1 MNSLNPDINA
11 TIPTK
16 TVSLGIEL
24 GDIIEIIATN
34 EDLNGYVFYVDYI
47 DTNQLRII
55 NVSTLNTVHLSID
68 DEGVLSDTSISAI
81 NLLNRSDTAGYA
93 RQHKLLPQTWVD
105 IHFGGEIPVIFT
117 GEITNLEEDM
127 IELTTYPTMKVIY
140 IDFAYKGVPLHLP
153 IDKIVIRDKPKA
165 LDDVASLLDVNVDDM
180 EIEEE
185 TQASMETTDT
195 GESVI
200 HIPEGVKADHN
211 PRDALHA
218 MYIDTRDLF
227 MEDLGTVKQLVEVA
241 EHEKRYTLE
250 NQLANM
256 TDVLLSDVEE
266 YKRNETVLNQIHFIL
281 TRFKQLRET
290 FSHFDENGIV
300 TGNKTVGSFAKPIV
314 DKIMNMGHNLKW
326 IVPVVAT
333 RKKMYV
339 DQNLAV
345 PNAPDYD
352 IMDTAVELETEAELF
367 ETFKNK
373 STVSEENRYDAYLE
387 KSDVYH
393 TPFISP
399 SNDSCLTPHHTVV
412 QTAIEGI
419 IQTLSDFQST
429 VVANGSVARRRF
441 VTQRYQLGE
450 TRIAST
456 TLRSGRRVVYRQP
469 ITSANEICVQSLLMF
484 PDAVVQYSRAHGV
497 ASSILEK
504 ASLGNR
510 PFLLHRALKPK
521 TLVHTETVGSLS
533 HELEY
538 EGEMA
543 VPLMEKIVHFVL
555 DEDVVINP
563 QTTFQQFLHTI
574 FPKTRLFIKYIRQ
587 YVKNEL
593 TFKDF
598 VDHLEPFGIT
608 ADEVTFDQ
616 FMEVRYFVGKQVEEY
631 KKTMVLKQKE
641 FLAYVTTQFNVP
653 ISKNRIL
660 QTFDEK
666 TEMTQ
671 WMREAYRLANTD
683 APDDKSALQK
693 LSSSE
698 LLSQLYQRDGAQLY
712 TKMVNYLLLSLITPD
727 KILDAVRPSEVEET
741 PSTEGER
748 VQTAR
753 DCTMRV
759 LAKKYNSVT
768 ALQRDNNKD
777 AFYDKE
783 YDDTPYGIVDKY
795 KREQK
800 EMMPE
805 IFISFLKQ
813 ALVDKH
819 DCPPEL
825 ADVMAKTLIAKQK
838 QIREGEY
845 AILEV
850 YPQLPAHIQTQDL
863 SREQLD
869 EIHREQN
876 IRVKREYYKRVGDVW
891 MHDNSVNEETF
902 IDTNMLFCN
911 LNENC
916 VYDNA
921 QKLGD
926 KCVDKDVAS
935 MRRRIQSQNKIVAEL
950 DRRFTMTVDELEKH
964 LSDTILQLRRDIRN
978 KIVYRETQRERPNNV
993 AVMLGK
999 QVQTG
1004 NASDTAIISP
1014 YANLLDLIL
1023 GQDDFVTKQ
1032 FNITR
1037 FVEQFTRDAM
1047 KTELNEDTHWRYC
1060 IQTNVRLV
1068 PQSIYAL
1075 AKTFVM
1081 TPEKYNETLDR
1092 LCGEVGKKSD
1102 NVVVDKYSGWTLRL
1116 LDYQTEDAYTDEGQK
1131 VKSHDIMEKDL
1142 ATLIQEA
1149 KSKRVKVFED
1159 ETTQKVY
1166 NIFSVLSTNMGISP
1180 TLMDGGLE
1188 EFVLRISLEMI
1199 HNKIAVIIPSETDY
1213 LRHLAKMREKQ
1224 GKKGEMLPYKTHC
1237 DQLIVIIVACAL
1249 FIRIQTMVPS
1259 FTSAKTYPGCV
1270 KSFRGYPMDGGV
1282 ENTSGLKYIACIL
1295 HKIKGSHADVWKAVV
1310 PISADG
1316 FEKRMLKLIQD
1327 FFLKHPDIQH
1337 QYVLKRAY
1345 LEMHPDVDVPDS
1357 VSVGQKW
1364 VHFQPPILPSAM
1376 GKSLQ
1381 GISADY
1387 ESEIKHAMATGSS
1400 QQHEMIS
1407 VLKTK
1412 LLKHAYGIVEIVNH
1426 VVQSKDAVFVTASN
1440 IPYLQNAC
1448 CNEDITK
1455 LHPLSYFI
1463 AEDANIDVYIKKSV
1477 KMASL
1482 LHYINVNSKCSMFYH
1497 EPNTA
1502 NVYPIL
1508 PTGYELKSVFEAF
1521 IHYCKFDSDVPI
1533 PRDLLSVCNSKPV
1546 DYDRHWSIT
1555 EKIDALRRTGK
1566 NYTVENLYEL
1576 MQLVTRRNIMSPTQ
1590 RREISLIDRFR
1601 SVLDELDMRDSVVI
1615 EEPLRRRL
1623 WKMVEAFQPHVMI
1636 DDQTDD
1642 AELQTHTRSLNAY
1655 LQTSNN
1661 KMLAEILKFMNAY
1674 SRADYNKL
1682 EGFITRLMEWNI
1694 QPANARKT
1702 HTMYNQYQYIK
1713 NEVHA
1718 LASVIPSMVANGGH
1732 FDTIPKHW
1740 GLSKLHKMDVKA
1752 FVDAQLAVLEPF
1764 KQNTMMQRL
1773 FEETGT
1779 PLRDVLLFVDN
1790 LPLYAPI
1797 VKGGRAFYSFFRG
1810 DTVDLLLKYCM
1821 YSVWY
1826 EYIRCAKS
1834 NDMIR
1839 IDIQENRQVRRAEV
1853 AENAEVLLHSVLTR
1867 GAMGDD
1873 ARERVSDMQEM
1884 EIVTGEREDLFR
1896 LVAKFLSATM
1906 KTAHTNKKMLD
1917 LTYTQITLGV
1927 GVTKMN
1933 EKKKI
1938 TDFFENM
1945 RDDER
1950 KVNYLMKSLK
1960 LGEMWEQG
1968 LRKSV
1973 FQYDKKTYDKARDET
1988 AQFFVSDLQT
1998 FDIELPTTAVE
2009 TGGEEGMTAEE
2020 LDVADGLRADEEGEE
2035 EGNDISGLRSGFMD
2049 GDYYSEDGD
2058 DDDGFGDE

>member
-1 MNSLNPDINA
+1 M
-11 TIPTK
+11 
-16 TVSLGIEL
+16 
-24 GDIIEIIATN
+24 
-34 EDLNGYVFYVDYI
+34 
-47 DTNQLRII
+47 
-55 NVSTLNTVHLSID
+55 D
-68 DEGVLSDTSISAI
+68 DEGVLSDESVTGIS
-81 NLLNRSDTAGYA
+81 LLSRSPEGGYA

-105 IHFGGEIPVIFT
+105 VHFGGEIPAIFT

-127 IELTTYPTMKVIY
+127 IELTTYPDMKVIY
-140 IDFAYKGVPLHLP
+140 IDFAYQGIPLHLP
-153 IDKIVIRDKPKA
+153 IDKIVIRDKPVA
-165 LDDVASLLDVNVDDM
+165 LGEIQSLLDVNVGDL
-180 EIEEE
+180 EE
-185 TQASMETTDT
+185 TEIVDDAQKQASMEATDT
-195 GESVI
+195 GENII
-200 HIPEGVKADHN
+200 HIPEGVKANAN
-211 PRDALHA
+211 PRDALHT

-227 MEDLGTVKQLVEVA
+227 MEDLGMVTRLVEVA

-256 TDVLLSDVEE
+256 TDVLLSEVEE
-266 YKRNETVLNQIHFIL
+266 YKRNQTALNQIHFIL
-281 TRFKQLRET
+281 TRFKELREQ
-290 FSHFDENGIV
+290 FSKFDDNGIV
-300 TGNKTVGSFAKPIV
+300 TGNTTVGPFTKPLV
-314 DKIMNMGHNLKW
+314 DKIMRMEQNVKW

-333 RKKMYV
+333 QKKVYLAEG
-339 DQNLAV
+339 DDANALPNSDYQNRDLAL
-345 PNAPDYD
+345 D
-352 IMDTAVELETEAELF
+352 LEEEAALF

-373 STVSEENRYDAYLE
+373 ATMSEENKYDAYLE
-387 KSDVYH
+387 KADVHH
-393 TPFISP
+393 TPFDAP
-399 SNDSCLTPHHTVV
+399 AQRECLTAPHTVV
-412 QTAIEGI
+412 KTAIEGI
-419 IQTLSDFQST
+419 IQNLSNFQST
-429 VVANGSVARRRF
+429 VVANKSLARRRF

-450 TRIAST
+450 TRIASET
-456 TLRSGRRVVYRQP
+456 MRSGRRIVYRQP

-484 PDAVVQYSRAHGV
+484 PDAVVQYSRAHGNN
-497 ASSILEK
+497 ATILDK
-504 ASLGNR
+504 ASLSDR
-510 PFLLHRALKPK
+510 PFLLHRALKEK
-521 TLVHTETVGSLS
+521 TAVHTQTVDNLE

-543 VPLMEKIVHFVL
+543 VPLMKKIVHFVL
-555 DEDVVINP
+555 DESIVINP

-598 VDHLEPFGIT
+598 VDHLEPYGIT
-608 ADEVTFDQ
+608 ASEVTFDQ
-616 FMEVRYFVGKQVEEY
+616 FMEVRYFIGKQVEEY
-631 KKTMVLKQKE
+631 KKNMVTKEKE
-641 FLAYVTTQFNVP
+641 FLAYLTTEFNVTP
-653 ISKNRIL
+653 PKNRVL
-660 QTFDEK
+660 QMFENK
-666 TEMTQ
+666 VEMTH
-671 WMREAYRLANTD
+671 WMREAYRLAERTE
-683 APDDKSALQK
+683 DDVAQERNHAINPNNPILLNKTEQALRK
-693 LSSSE
+693 LTSSE
-698 LLSQLYQRDGAQLY
+698 LLFQLYQRDGAQLY

-741 PSTEGER
+741 SVTEGER

-759 LAKKYNSVT
+759 LSKKYGSVT

-777 AFYDKE
+777 AHYDKE
-783 YDDTPYGIVDKY
+783 FDDTPYGILEKY

-800 EMMPE
+800 DMMPE
-805 IFISFLKQ
+805 LFLSFLKQ

-825 ADVMAKTLIAKQK
+825 ADEMAKTLIDKRK
-838 QIREGEY
+838 RVREGEY
-845 AILEV
+845 ALLEV
-850 YPQLPAHIQTQDL
+850 HPQLPAHIQTQDL
-863 SREQLD
+863 SREQMD
-869 EIHREQN
+869 EIHREMN

-916 VYDNA
+916 AYNNSG
-921 QKLGD
+921 KLGEP

-935 MRRRIQSQNKIVAEL
+935 MRRRIQSQNKITAEL
-950 DRRFTMTVDELEKH
+950 DKRFSMTVDELEKH
-964 LSDTILQLRRDIRN
+964 LSDTILQLRRDVRN
-978 KIVYRETQRERPNNV
+978 KIMYRDTHRERANDI
-993 AVMLGK
+993 AVMLGR
-999 QVQTG
+999 QVNHTEADVQFR
-1004 NASDTAIISP
+1004 SP
-1014 YANLLDLIL
+1014 YANLLDMIL
-1023 GQDDFVTKQ
+1023 GQDDFPSKQ
-1032 FNITR
+1032 GDLLR
-1037 FVEQFTRDAM
+1037 FVEAFTREAM
-1047 KTELNEDTHWRYC
+1047 ETQLNEDKHWRYC
-1060 IQTNVRLV
+1060 IKTNVKLV
-1068 PQSIYAL
+1068 PQSIYIL
-1075 AKTFVM
+1075 AKTFVV
-1081 TPEKYNETLDR
+1081 TPEKYGETLDK
-1092 LCGEVGKKSD
+1092 LCGEVGKKAD
-1102 NVVVDKYSGWTLRL
+1102 DVIVDKYSGWTLRL
-1116 LDYQTEDAYTDEGQK
+1116 LDYQTEDAYTDEGHK

-1142 ATLIQEA
+1142 VTLIQEA
-1149 KSKRVKVFED
+1149 KAKQVKVFED

-1166 NIFSVLSTNMGISP
+1166 NIFSTLATNMGISP
-1180 TLMDGGLE
+1180 ALIDSGLE
-1188 EFVLRISLEMI
+1188 EFVLRVSLEMI

-1213 LRHLAKMREKQ
+1213 LRHLAKMKEKQ

-1237 DQLIVIIVACAL
+1237 DQLTVIIVACAL

-1259 FTSAKTYPGCV
+1259 FKTTKTYPGCV
-1270 KSFRGYPMDGGV
+1270 QSFRGYPMDGGI
-1282 ENTSGLKYIACIL
+1282 ENTSGLKYVACIL
-1295 HKIKGSHADVWKAVV
+1295 HKIKGSHADVWKSVV

-1316 FEKRMLKLIQD
+1316 FEKRMLKITQD
-1327 FFLKHPDIQH
+1327 FFLKHPDVQQ

-1345 LEMHPDVDVPDS
+1345 LEMHPDVEVPNS
-1357 VSVGQKW
+1357 VAIAQKW
-1364 VHFQPPILPSAM
+1364 VHFQPPIFPSSM

-1381 GISADY
+1381 GITADY
-1387 ESEIKHAMATGSS
+1387 ESEIKHAMSSGSS

-1412 LLKHAYGIVEIVNH
+1412 LLKHAYGIVEIINH

-1448 CNEDITK
+1448 CNEDPTK

-1477 KMASL
+1477 KMAAL

-1502 NVYPIL
+1502 NVYPVL
-1508 PTGYELKSVFEAF
+1508 PTGYEMKSVFEAF

-1533 PRDLLSVCNSKPV
+1533 PRDLVSVCNSKPV
-1546 DYDRHWSIT
+1546 DYDRHWSLT

-1576 MQLVTRRNIMSPTQ
+1576 MQIVTRRNIMSPTQ

-1601 SVLDELDMRDSVVI
+1601 NVLDELDMRDSVVV

-1623 WKMVEAFQPHVMI
+1623 WKLVEAFQPHVMV
-1636 DDQTDD
+1636 DDQADD
-1642 AELQTHTRSLNAY
+1642 AELQTHTRALNSY

-1661 KMLAEILKFMNAY
+1661 KMLSEILKFMDTY

-1682 EGFITRLMEWNI
+1682 EGFIARLMEWNI
-1694 QPANARKT
+1694 QPQKRSV
-1702 HTMYNQYQYIK
+1702 HTMYTQYQYVK
-1713 NEVHA
+1713 NEVRA
-1718 LASVIPSMVANGGH
+1718 LATVVPSMVANGGH

-1740 GLSKLHKMDVKA
+1740 GLSNLHKMDVKT
-1752 FVDAQLAVLEPF
+1752 FVNGQLALLEPF
-1764 KQNTMMQRL
+1764 KGNTMMHRL
-1773 FEETGT
+1773 FEETGA
-1779 PLRDVLLFVDN
+1779 PLRDIVLLVDY
-1790 LPLYAPI
+1790 LPVYAPI
-1797 VKGGRAFYSFFRG
+1797 MKGGRTFYSFFRG

-1834 NDMIR
+1834 NDMVS
-1839 IDIQENRQVRRAEV
+1839 IDIQENRRVRRAEV
-1853 AENAEVLLHSVLTR
+1853 SENADVLLQSILTR
-1867 GAMGDD
+1867 GSMGDD
-1873 ARERVSDMQEM
+1873 ARERLSDMQEM

-1927 GVTKMN
+1927 GVTKMT

-1998 FDIELPTTAVE
+1998 FDIELPIATEVGVTAE
-2009 TGGEEGMTAEE
+2009 DEGVTAEE
-2020 LDVADGLRADEEGEE
+2020 MDVADGLRADEEGEE

-2058 DDDGFGDE
+2058 DDGFGDD